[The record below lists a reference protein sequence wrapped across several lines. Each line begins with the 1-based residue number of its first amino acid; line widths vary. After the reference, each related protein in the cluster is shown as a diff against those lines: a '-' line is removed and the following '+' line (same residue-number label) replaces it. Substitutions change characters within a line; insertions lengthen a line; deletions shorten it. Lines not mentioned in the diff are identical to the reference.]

1 MNEEDFY
8 EPNNRS
14 DMKLLLRRTLV
25 RLNINQKSK
34 NVKLKITNQ
43 LFYFFEFLF
52 CSAKHAYM

>member
-25 RLNINQKSK
+25 RLNINQK
-34 NVKLKITNQ
+34 VK
-43 LFYFFEFLF
+43 
-52 CSAKHAYM
+52 M